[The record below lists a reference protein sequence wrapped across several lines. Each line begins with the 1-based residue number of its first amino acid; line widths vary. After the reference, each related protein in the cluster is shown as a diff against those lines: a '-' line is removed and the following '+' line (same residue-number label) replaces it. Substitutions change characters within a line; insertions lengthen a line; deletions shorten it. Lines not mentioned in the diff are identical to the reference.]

1 MLKKYNE
8 ILQTIAEDIAEKAL
22 IHLKINID
30 DILTEGMGIKGMTK
44 KLQSIM
50 NSSNK
55 SSKNPELANEILSNG
70 NANSAVI
77 LNIIDVIE
85 KPKKF
90 KQFFGLC
97 NDLCKR
103 RVEGALAKRHGSQ
116 EVVSHVTTISELHR
130 LVSNMIEEI
139 YTDKDSGIV
148 DHQRVHDSIPS
159 KDYTQKQFCPR
170 NQYATKADRYYSEL
184 PFTLYSSSRTNHVRH
199 ADFDYTQKL
208 KTYLKEY
215 AVENKQT
222 AIFIQVDDKNKVPNF
237 IIYLYLR
244 YTLFHYIISNEFNI
258 IF

>member
-8 ILQTIAEDIAEKAL
+8 ILQTIAEDITEKAL

-130 LVSNMIEEI
+130 LVSNMIEKI
-139 YTDKDSGIV
+139 
-148 DHQRVHDSIPS
+148 
-159 KDYTQKQFCPR
+159 
-170 NQYATKADRYYSEL
+170 
-184 PFTLYSSSRTNHVRH
+184 
-199 ADFDYTQKL
+199 
-208 KTYLKEY
+208 
-215 AVENKQT
+215 
-222 AIFIQVDDKNKVPNF
+222 
-237 IIYLYLR
+237 
-244 YTLFHYIISNEFNI
+244 
-258 IF
+258 